1 MKELN
6 NCQMRKNGDYVPD
19 KVTMKHIQ
27 ETLQLLSVMTGDHR
41 YEEAVEK
48 TEEGGPKNMCEVLD
62 RIENKG
68 RLDGLREG
76 RLDGLREGRL
86 DGLREGRLDG
96 LREGTMNGRLTDIKN
111 LMDSLQLTAEQA
123 MDALKI
129 PKEERASYLEKL

>member
-1 MKELN
+1 
-6 NCQMRKNGDYVPD
+6 MRKNGDYVPD

-96 LREGTMNGRLTDIKN
+96 LREGRLDGLREGTMNGRLTDIKN

>member
-1 MKELN
+1 
-6 NCQMRKNGDYVPD
+6 
-19 KVTMKHIQ
+19 
-27 ETLQLLSVMTGDHR
+27 
-41 YEEAVEK
+41 
-48 TEEGGPKNMCEVLD
+48 MCEVLD
-62 RIENKG
+62 RIENKGRLDGLREG